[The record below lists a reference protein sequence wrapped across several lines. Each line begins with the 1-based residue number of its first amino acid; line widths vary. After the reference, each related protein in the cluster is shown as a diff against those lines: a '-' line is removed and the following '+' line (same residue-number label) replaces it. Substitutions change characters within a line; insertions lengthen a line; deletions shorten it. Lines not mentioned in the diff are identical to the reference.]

1 MDENIQEVLMLAE
14 EGMQMAIDHLEREL
28 IKIRAG
34 KASPDMVDQVMVDY
48 YGSMTPVN
56 QVGNVSIA
64 DSRTLTITPWEKNMI
79 PVIDK
84 AVRDANLGL
93 NPSSDSDKV
102 IIPIPSLNEQ
112 RRKDLVKQAKGEAE
126 SAKISIRSK
135 RKDANDQLKKLQ
147 KEGSSEDLVRDA
159 ESSIQDLT
167 NKFSAKVDSM
177 FGDKETQIMT
187 V

>member
-79 PVIDK
+79 PAIDK

-112 RRKDLVKQAKGEAE
+112 RRKDLVKQAKGESE

-135 RKDANDQLKKLQ
+135 RKEANDQLKKLQ

-177 FGDKETQIMT
+177 FADKETQIMT